1 MSAPG
6 LLPPLDPV
14 ATIELPKYDSGS
26 VPLGETL
33 PPASYEDRPANCFSR
48 LALVQIR
55 TALRG
60 GLAPT
65 LRRITVEA
73 GGVDPVDTYY
83 STVVAGKP
91 SSPGIAQWSVPAGA
105 CPQAILDYKNAF
117 PTYTTGQIK
126 INLGHLVWRIT
137 HQKADGQFRML
148 PQGLEVSHLAEGYH
162 GSVDGIPGWMHGY
175 KVELVALEGS
185 EVNESR
191 KTCWRFSLMWR
202 KPGVPAGACPQAILD
217 YKVEL
222 VALEG
227 SEVNES
233 RKTCWRFSLMWRKPG
248 ETSLISLAE
257 ARTYRG
263 PTQCCHAAWGSPCY
277 APYPRVVSVP
287 TFITPTR
294 LSRAGIGGAEKRKKK
309 GMEKQTKAQR
319 QL

>member
-1 MSAPG
+1 VRRFFHCQHCSSMSAPG

-202 KPGVPAGACPQAILD
+202 KPG
-217 YKVEL
+217 
-222 VALEG
+222 
-227 SEVNES
+227 
-233 RKTCWRFSLMWRKPG
+233 

>member
-105 CPQAILDYKNAF
+105 CPQAILDYKVSLF
-117 PTYTTGQIK
+117 GVSV
-126 INLGHLVWRIT
+126 HWRCNGSVCVCVC
-137 HQKADGQFRML
+137 QPLLLCCRML
-148 PQGLEVSHLAEGYH
+148 SQPTPLGRSRSTLVTSCGGLLTRRPMASSGCCHKGLKCPTLRR
-162 GSVDGIPGWMHGY
+162 DTM
-175 KVELVALEGS
+175 ALW
-185 EVNESR
+185 
-191 KTCWRFSLMWR
+191 T
-202 KPGVPAGACPQAILD
+202 A
-217 YKVEL
+217 
-222 VALEG
+222 
-227 SEVNES
+227 
-233 RKTCWRFSLMWRKPG
+233 
-248 ETSLISLAE
+248 SLAGCM
-257 ARTYRG
+257 AIR
-263 PTQCCHAAWGSPCY
+263 C
-277 APYPRVVSVP
+277 VM
-287 TFITPTR
+287 
-294 LSRAGIGGAEKRKKK
+294 L
-309 GMEKQTKAQR
+309 M
-319 QL
+319 

>member
-105 CPQAILDYKNAF
+105 CPQAILDYKVSLFGVSVHWRCNGSVCVCVSTSPVVLQNAF

-175 KVELVALEGS
+175 KVCDADVGFMLDSKLMPCLTTVLVTG
-185 EVNESR
+185 
-191 KTCWRFSLMWR
+191 
-202 KPGVPAGACPQAILD
+202 
-217 YKVEL
+217 
-222 VALEG
+222 
-227 SEVNES
+227 
-233 RKTCWRFSLMWRKPG
+233 
-248 ETSLISLAE
+248 
-257 ARTYRG
+257 
-263 PTQCCHAAWGSPCY
+263 
-277 APYPRVVSVP
+277 
-287 TFITPTR
+287 
-294 LSRAGIGGAEKRKKK
+294 
-309 GMEKQTKAQR
+309 
-319 QL
+319 